1 MQTNVFSIQSA
12 KSLLKNR
19 TIGKVKHPVVYFVDS
34 NKQVVL
40 IFVVVK
46 RFLQYFTIAAFLLPI
61 AAKAQFETARDSVV
75 QLYGVIMT
83 ADSLV
88 GIPAVSVMIKGQNR
102 GTLTND
108 DGVFSIVV
116 LKGDQIEFSHVSYK
130 PKTVE
135 IPRTLEGNQ
144 FSVIQL
150 MVADTVYLPATIIK
164 ARPTAEQF
172 ARDFVNTKVPDDD
185 IEIARQNTSAA
196 KRRVLMRTVEGD
208 GGEATRLQFNKV
220 ANRAVYQGQ
229 IPPMNIFNP
238 AAWADFI
245 EAWKRGDFKN
255 K

>member
-1 MQTNVFSIQSA
+1 
-12 KSLLKNR
+12 
-19 TIGKVKHPVVYFVDS
+19 VK
-34 NKQVVL
+34 K
-40 IFVVVK
+40 I
-46 RFLQYFTIAAFLLPI
+46 LQYTLLAVLLLP
-61 AAKAQFETARDSVV
+61 AAAHAQFETARDSVV

-88 GIPAVSVMIKGQNR
+88 GIPAVSVSIKGQNR
-102 GTLTND
+102 GTITNS

-130 PKTVE
+130 PKTVT
-135 IPRTLEGNQ
+135 IPRDIEGNQ
-144 FSVIQL
+144 YSVIQL
-150 MVADTVYLPATIIK
+150 MVADTVYLPATIIRP
-164 ARPTAEQF
+164 RPTAEQF
-172 ARDFVNTKVPDDD
+172 ARDFVNAKVPDDN
-185 IEIARQNTSAA
+185 IEIARRNTSAA
-196 KRRVLMRTVEGD
+196 TRRALMKTIPGD
-208 GGEATRLQFNKV
+208 GGEATQLQFNKI